1 MIFEN
6 EKFFVIPLFS
16 TPVFKVKEKFVMTND
31 LKNTLKK
38 VKMIDN
44 TFNLMSEDQNI
55 LLNNKNFKSL
65 KNYIKKWLDFY
76 TKEIL
81 KIKDINFYITQSWL
95 NKTRKDEQH
104 HKHRHTNSLISGVFH
119 FEDNKSDIVFH
130 RSNDIFNLEFNYNE
144 YNLYNSGTYKFA
156 TESNTL
162 ILFPSGLFHSVESN
176 ISNEDRHSLSFN
188 TFVKG
193 EIGKYNEL
201 NMLNIK

>member
-6 EKFFVIPLFS
+6 EKFFLIPLFS

-31 LKNTLKK
+31 FKNNLKK

-55 LLNNKNFKSL
+55 LLDNKNFKSL

-130 RSNDIFNLEFNYNE
+130 RSNDIFNLDFNYNE
-144 YNLYNSGTYKFA
+144 YNLYNSGTYKFT

-176 ISNEDRHSLSFN
+176 ISSEDRHSLSFN

-193 EIGKYNEL
+193 EIGKFNEL
-201 NMLNIK
+201 NTLNLK

>member
-201 NMLNIK
+201 NTLNIK

>member
-201 NMLNIK
+201 NILNIK